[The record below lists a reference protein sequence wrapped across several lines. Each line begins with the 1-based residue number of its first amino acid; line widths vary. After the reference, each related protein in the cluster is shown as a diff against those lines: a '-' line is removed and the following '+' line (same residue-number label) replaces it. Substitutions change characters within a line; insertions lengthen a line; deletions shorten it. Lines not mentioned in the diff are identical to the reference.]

1 MCSSK
6 AFYQMAR
13 DFGYDNSHCVSYDVD
28 DPEADELNYN
38 PNGSLN
44 SPNSSNSSNSSNTN
58 TDNQCEYNDNCNCQN
73 ACDASIIIG
82 LILIIEFMWGE
93 L

>member
-38 PNGSLN
+38 PNGSSN
-44 SPNSSNSSNSSNTN
+44 SPNSSNIN